1 VEDVSAETVL
11 VEVCGVQGRVLA
23 RERVVLDAGRRAFTI
38 GRSVNADVTIDDDY
52 AAPVHASIEVTP
64 EGRILVSDLGSR
76 NGVVVADKR
85 HQGVS
90 GLELADGMFKIGHTR
105 LRVRT
110 ARESLAPEK
119 PDQIEAASLLRN
131 PALVAAAAALICAAQ
146 LAYSKWL
153 EAPRDL
159 AAEIVKDLIFAGLLG
174 GAWIMFWAL
183 LSRIT
188 QWVWRWS
195 VHAAILLCVV
205 AAAFAVE
212 GILEFAA
219 FLVGLPQ
226 SASRAAGVGLIAVA
240 WALYLHLTQATSM
253 SARSAVL
260 TAVLVPALLGGTVL
274 WIVQRELAR
283 DVDYIGAKLRIY
295 PPELRLRS
303 SAPVEAFFQG
313 DAAGLRGRADQKR
326 AELPAFDGTP
336 DSKLDEQ

>member
-23 RERVVLDAGRRAFTI
+23 RERVVLDAARRAFTV

-76 NGVVVADKR
+76 NGIVVADKR
-85 HQGVS
+85 RQGAS
-90 GLELADGMFKIGHTR
+90 GVELADGMFKIGHTR

-159 AAEIVKDLIFAGLLG
+159 AAEIVKDLIFALLVG
-174 GAWIMFWAL
+174 GAWITFWAL

-205 AAAFAVE
+205 AAAFVVE

-219 FLVGLPQ
+219 FLVGFPQ

-295 PPELRLRS
+295 PPELRLRPG
-303 SAPVEAFFQG
+303 APVEAFFQG
-313 DAAGLRGRADQKR
+313 DAAGLRARADQKR